1 MKQKTLFITIISI
14 LVFSLILVIT
24 AATLTLHKDFKTLRY
39 YLGQNAEQIDVLQDE
54 VSGFKGSISNLTL
67 SLFEDPNGVRFVQ
80 SKYGVSNEDLVFIKN
95 QRGALIEPEEFVENQ
110 QLISVIRDKF
120 DIQYSKNK
128 KLFDG
133 IKLSDR
139 GKFIA
144 NAVTRVNGSISTYAV
159 KSRYSYKLKD
169 ALTIHNGNCSD
180 YTLRLMLVLEALGL
194 KSAMIS
200 SVTSNL
206 PGHVFVDAYDPFDDS
221 SYFLDSTWNI
231 MIKIPETEGKSFF
244 QFLFELPMPERVEF
258 IKNLKFIQ
266 FPMYFRYIDPGLGGL
281 TGSPYSLEFLN
292 GQRDGLVDQ
301 FRRFLI
307 SDLDQLKAWWK
318 STPSHQPFS
327 LDEIR
332 EMNLAE
338 IPEYF
343 NLSKKYAHQIRQ
355 SAVKSTLA
363 QDSQEITK

>member
-1 MKQKTLFITIISI
+1 M
-14 LVFSLILVIT
+14 
-24 AATLTLHKDFKTLRY
+24 
-39 YLGQNAEQIDVLQDE
+39 
-54 VSGFKGSISNLTL
+54 
-67 SLFEDPNGVRFVQ
+67 
-80 SKYGVSNEDLVFIKN
+80 
-95 QRGALIEPEEFVENQ
+95 
-110 QLISVIRDKF
+110 
-120 DIQYSKNK
+120 
-128 KLFDG
+128 FDG
-133 IKLSDR
+133 VNLSDR
-139 GKFIA
+139 TKFIA

-169 ALTIHNGNCSD
+169 ALTTHSGNCSD
-180 YTLRLMLVLEALGL
+180 YTLRLMLVLEILGL

-206 PGHVFVDAYDPFDDS
+206 PGHVFVDAYDLFDDS

-244 QFLFELPMPERVEF
+244 QTLFKLPPSKRAQF
-258 IKNLKFIQ
+258 INNLEIIQ
-266 FPMYFRYIDPGLGGL
+266 FPTYFRYIDPGLGGL

-307 SDLDQLKAWWK
+307 YDLDQLKVWWEN
-318 STPSHQPFS
+318 TPNHRPFS

-338 IPEYF
+338 IPENF
-343 NLSKKYAHQIRQ
+343 NLSKNYAKQIRQ
-355 SAVKSTLA
+355 SAIKSTVT
-363 QDSQEITK
+363 QDTQEITK

>member
-1 MKQKTLFITIISI
+1 MKQKTLFFTIIST
-14 LVFSLILVIT
+14 LVIGLILTII
-24 AATLTLHKDFKTLRY
+24 AATLTLHKDFETLRY
-39 YLGQNAEQIDVLQDE
+39 YISQNSKQINVLRDE
-54 VSGFKGSISNLTL
+54 VSDFKSSISNLTL
-67 SLFEDPNGVRFVQ
+67 SLFEDPNGLKFVQ
-80 SKYGVSNEDLVFIKN
+80 PKHGVTSDELAFIQK
-95 QRGALIEPEEFVENQ
+95 QRGALIEPDEFIEGKKLVG
-110 QLISVIRDKF
+110 VIRNKF
-120 DIQYSKNK
+120 NIQYSKNK
-128 KLFDG
+128 NLFDG
-133 IKLSDR
+133 TNLNDR
-139 GKFIA
+139 AKFIA

-180 YTLRLMLVLEALGL
+180 YALRLMLVLEVLGL

-231 MIKIPETEGKSFF
+231 MIKIPKTEGKSFF
-244 QFLFELPMPERVEF
+244 QFLFELPVSRRAQF
-258 IKNLKFIQ
+258 IKNLNFIQ
-266 FPMYFRYIDPGLGGL
+266 FPTYFRYIDPGLGGL
-281 TGSPYSLEFLN
+281 TGNPYSLEFLN
-292 GQRDGLVDQ
+292 GQRDGLVEQ

-307 SDLDQLKAWWK
+307 SDLDQLKAWWEN
-318 STPSHQPFS
+318 TPNHRPLS

-343 NLSKKYAHQIRQ
+343 NLSKNYADQIRQ
-355 SAVKSTLA
+355 SAIKSAVA
-363 QDSQEITK
+363 QDFQEKTK